1 MPDSE
6 ASTKLDIILQILNT
20 MRHNDSAAGSTAI
33 TRRLKIS
40 KLVENLTTKLMNH
53 SRKTMKKQ
61 LEKNKATF
69 LAAISSI
76 VAKKGDMFDEEYES
90 LGICVEIMTGVIN
103 RIIRQLKILK
113 DSRALSTSQNPSL
126 STKSTQ
132 TIILMEKETHHKSI
146 MISPDVLNKASQTE
160 YKHNLH
166 PRTISIFGK
175 LNSKLEILKKRQ
187 IFFHQKFK
195 GIVDS
200 IRNSLDEL
208 NAKFLV
214 DFQELFER
222 DKILL
227 EHLKAFESI
236 RLKNDDRD
244 QHRISEF
251 YRKILL
257 DLKKDFK
264 SKLEA

>member
-1 MPDSE
+1 
-6 ASTKLDIILQILNT
+6 
-20 MRHNDSAAGSTAI
+20 
-33 TRRLKIS
+33 
-40 KLVENLTTKLMNH
+40 
-53 SRKTMKKQ
+53 
-61 LEKNKATF
+61 
-69 LAAISSI
+69 
-76 VAKKGDMFDEEYES
+76 
-90 LGICVEIMTGVIN
+90 
-103 RIIRQLKILK
+103 
-113 DSRALSTSQNPSL
+113 
-126 STKSTQ
+126 
-132 TIILMEKETHHKSI
+132 

-222 DKILL
+222 DRILL
-227 EHLKAFESI
+227 EHLKAFKSI

-264 SKLEA
+264 SKLEAVKSKMEIKHQAFEASKDRICRLKEENEQMSQEIASYEQQISTHKKSSEKLKASVKMMVSDMNSMGFEYSKI